1 MSIYRRKNRS
11 KRSRFY
17 TAEFRFRGRLHR
29 QGGFAD
35 RDSAKMWLQT
45 ESLKLRREATGYVK
59 PMLAAQVAPLID
71 KYIGKLEAQK
81 RDEMY
86 TYTAEK
92 RLKRLA
98 SECGWITIGN
108 MTWESLNDWVEAPQL
123 HVHGKKRVQL
133 QPRTKNQFVDL
144 AVAFGKWLARA
155 PQKLLPSS
163 PFSDMGK
170 LSAKPNESYRRAG
183 TIEELNKLLAATNR
197 RAEYLFRIYHSSIR
211 RRTLR
216 HLEFGWLHL
225 DASPPFIKV
234 PAEWDKS
241 RREKKYVMRYEIAQE
256 LRAEKRRRRA
266 KADDLVFP
274 SIATVDDL
282 REDLIKAGIA
292 FEFGKNH
299 RRLDFHALRR
309 TLVRIGKGA
318 GLSLEQVSALLGHK
332 SITTTQKY
340 YDEDVVA
347 PELGESMERLPSIG
361 KMRRGA

>member
-17 TAEFRFRGRLHR
+17 TAEFRFRSRLHR
-29 QGGFAD
+29 QGGFPD
-35 RDSAKMWLQT
+35 RESAKMWLQA
-45 ESLKLRREATGYVK
+45 ESFKLRRDASGYVK
-59 PMLAAQVAPLID
+59 PMLAAAVIPLID
-71 KYIGKLEAQK
+71 RFVAKLEGKK

-86 TYTAEK
+86 TYTTER

-98 SECGWITIGN
+98 ADCGWITLGHL
-108 MTWESLNDWVEAPQL
+108 TWQSLNDWIEAPQF
-123 HVHGKKRVQL
+123 HVHGKKSVQL
-133 QPRTKNQFVDL
+133 QPRTKNQYLDA
-144 AVAFGKWLARA
+144 AVAFGKWLAKP
-155 PQKLLPSS
+155 PQKLLPSN
-163 PFSDMGK
+163 PFGDMSK
-170 LSAKPNESYRRAG
+170 LAAKANDTYRRAG
-183 TIEELNKLLAATNR
+183 TLEELNRLLAVTDR

-216 HLEFGWLHL
+216 HMQFDWLHL
-225 DASPPFIKV
+225 DAAPPFIKV
-234 PAEWDKS
+234 PGEWDKS

-256 LRAEKRRRRA
+256 LRAEKKRRRT

-282 REDLIKAGIA
+282 RADLIKAGIP

-309 TLVRIGKGA
+309 TLVRIGKNV

-340 YDEDVVA
+340 YDEDAVA
-347 PELGESMERLPSIG
+347 PELGESMERLPTIG
-361 KMRRGA
+361 KVRSA